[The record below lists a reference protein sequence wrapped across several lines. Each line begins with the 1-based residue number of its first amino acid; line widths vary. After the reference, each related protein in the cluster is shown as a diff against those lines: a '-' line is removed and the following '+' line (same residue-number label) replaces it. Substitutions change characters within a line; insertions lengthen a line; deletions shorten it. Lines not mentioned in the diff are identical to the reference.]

1 MPNVQ
6 GVVAVDPA
14 NKTHGHHIHNY
25 SSFDES
31 LSYRLYNTLRFGD
44 YTPSF
49 LMEGIERDEISLNSK
64 DLIDS
69 LSLKAPF
76 KSSIRKIKE
85 SFKVPNMAILPMTWD
100 KIYVQP
106 ANGEDVNKELNC
118 VLLNFPKNIG
128 DFLYD
133 TSYGLFQNLSAYIEN
148 VIYDATT
155 DDNPTVTLEMYR
167 KYLTACIRFAVLGEY
182 VYSSGSLLNVCGY
195 KASAQWYK
203 LTTGLESTSFDAWF
217 DQFVTELFSPVS
229 WFVVKWRV
237 GSGYQTR
244 KFLGLS
250 SDSPADKDWYSSF
263 RSFLELMRENPTA
276 WIDDLMFEDGMYTLP
291 GDLTTLNFDTLLDYY
306 YSVDFVGDTDVYG
319 LLSDNVVLY
328 APYSTSDSSFDVDTD
343 LTALNPN
350 NLNLSRILAYQLVCA
365 HFYTNSAIDFIY
377 SAELYRQYIRSL
389 GEMASIPTQH
399 DTVNGVQLMADFL
412 SGYMLKLQ
420 LYWDKANDRVYQY
433 NQVDLLDLDPEASDL
448 TYCVLATWSAVF
460 GFRKSLRYGDYFT
473 ASRPRPL
480 APINTDVAV
489 NNSAVSV
496 VDITRNIQAQRFANA
511 VMRSRSKIEEYVK
524 SLFGSAPAPDYHNP
538 FFLTRQTEVVFGDE
552 VQNTAESQVSA
563 SNSRTANLAS
573 NAGQFTFTF
582 HNDDNHPCIY
592 LQIISFDIRRAYTAS
607 VERQFLHL
615 DRYDMFNP
623 DFQYIGD
630 QPIYGIELGYHYGSY
645 FPDVFAYTTRD
656 MEYKQRYD
664 QAAGGFVENLPGW
677 ILTDKDRSK
686 VASANLDPDFIR
698 SYNTE
703 LDQFFLSLTGFS
715 LASYFHFICI
725 TNNNVSAKRAMAV
738 DPQILQ

>member
-14 NKTHGHHIHNY
+14 NKTQGHHVHNY

-49 LMEGIERDEISLNSK
+49 VMEGVERDEISLNSK
-64 DLIDS
+64 DVIDS

-76 KSSIRKIKE
+76 KGAIRKIKE

-106 ANGEDVNKELNC
+106 SNGEDVPNEMNS
-118 VLLNFPKNIG
+118 VLLGFPKHFS
-128 DFLYD
+128 DFLYQA
-133 TSYGLFQNLSAYIEN
+133 SYGLFPALLAELENIEDFTEDD
-148 VIYDATT
+148 DA
-155 DDNPTVTLEMYR
+155 TLEMYR

-203 LTTGLESTSFDAWF
+203 LTTGIESTSYDAWF
-217 DQFVTELFSPVS
+217 DQFVCRLFAPVS
-229 WFVVKWRV
+229 YFVVKWRV
-237 GSGYQTR
+237 GSGYDTR

-250 SDSPADKDWYSSF
+250 DDAPQDKNWYCSF
-263 RSFLELMRENPTA
+263 RAFLEFMRENPTA
-276 WIDDLMFEDGMYTLP
+276 WISELTFEDEMYTIP
-291 GDLTTLNFDTLLDYY
+291 GDESSLDFDKLFDFYGNAE
-306 YSVDFVGDTDVYG
+306 FVGDTDVYG
-319 LLSDNVVLY
+319 LLQNNVVITL
-328 APYSTSDSSFDVDTD
+328 PYSSSDASFDVDSD

-350 NLNLSRILAYQLVCA
+350 NLNIARLLAYQLVVA
-365 HFYTNSAIDFIY
+365 HFYSNSSIDPIY
-377 SAELYRQYIRSL
+377 SAELYRQYVRSL
-389 GEMASIPTQH
+389 GEMASIPTYH
-399 DTVNGVQLMADFL
+399 ATVNGVQLMADFL
-412 SGYMLKLQ
+412 SGYMIKLQ
-420 LYWDKANDRVYQY
+420 TYWDKTNDRVYR
-433 NQVDLLDLDPEASDL
+433 NTQVDLLDPDIEASDL
-448 TYCVLATWSAVF
+448 TYCVLATMSAVF

-489 NNSAVSV
+489 NSNAVSV

-524 SLFGSAPAPDYHNP
+524 SLFGQAPAPDYHNP
-538 FFLTRQTEVVFGDE
+538 FFLTRQTETIFGDE
-552 VQNTAESQVSA
+552 VQNTAESQVTA

-573 NAGQFTFTF
+573 QAGQFTFTF

-592 LQIISFDIRRAYTAS
+592 LQIISFDIRRAYTRS
-607 VERQFLHL
+607 VERQFLHV

-630 QPIYGIELGYHYGSY
+630 QPIYGIELGYKYGSY

-656 MEYKQRYD
+656 MEYKQRFD
-664 QAAGGFVENLPGW
+664 QAAGGFIENLPGW
-677 ILTDKDRSK
+677 ILTDRDRSK
-686 VASANLDPDFIR
+686 ITTANLDPDFIR

-725 TNNNVSAKRAMAV
+725 TNNNVNAKRAMAV
-738 DPQILQ
+738 DPQILA

>member
-14 NKTHGHHIHNY
+14 NKTQGHHNHNY

-49 LMEGIERDEISLNSK
+49 VMEGVERDEISLNSK
-64 DLIDS
+64 DIIDS

-76 KSSIRKIKE
+76 KGSIRKIKE

-106 ANGEDVNKELNC
+106 ANGDDVNKEMNC
-118 VLLNFPKNIG
+118 VLLNFPKNVG
-128 DFLYD
+128 DFLYQS
-133 TSYGLFQNLSAYIEN
+133 TYGLHSALVNYI
-148 VIYDATT
+148 D
-155 DDNPTVTLEMYR
+155 VTLSDAVEDSLATVEMFR
-167 KYLTACIRFAVLGEY
+167 KYLTACVRFAILGEY

-203 LTTGLESTSFDAWF
+203 LTDGLESTSFDAWF
-217 DQFVTELFSPVS
+217 DMFVTELFEPVRY
-229 WFVVKWRV
+229 FVVKWRV
-237 GSGYQTR
+237 GSGYATR

-250 SDSPADKDWYSSF
+250 SEAPADKNWYSSF
-263 RSFLELMRENPTA
+263 RSFLEFMRENPTA
-276 WIDDLMFEDGMYTLP
+276 WINEIEFEDEFYTGGGGVDYSKL
-291 GDLTTLNFDTLLDYY
+291 LNFYKDSSTFY
-306 YSVDFVGDTDVYG
+306 GTNG
-319 LLSDNVVLY
+319 LLSVPVIY
-328 APYSTSDSSFDVDTD
+328 VPQHQSDSSFDVDSD

-365 HFYTNSAIDFIY
+365 HFYSNSAVDFIY
-377 SAELYRQYIRSL
+377 TAELYRQYIRSL

-420 LYWDKANDRVYQY
+420 LYWDKANSRVYRAS
-433 NQVDLLDLDPEASDL
+433 QVDLLDLDPEASDL
-448 TYCVLATWSAVF
+448 TYCVLATWAAVF

-489 NNSAVSV
+489 NSGAVSV

-538 FFLTRQTEVVFGDE
+538 FFLTRQVEVIFGDE
-552 VQNTAESQVSA
+552 VQNTAESQA
-563 SNSRTANLAS
+563 SNPNSRTANLAS

-592 LQIISFDIRRAYTAS
+592 FQIISFDIKRAYTSS

-686 VASANLDPDFIR
+686 VATANLDPDFIR

-703 LDQFFLSLTGFS
+703 LDQFFLSLTGYS

-738 DPQILQ
+738 DPQILD